1 MLTTDMV
8 KSHIERKGY
17 QKILYELHLE
27 RVKNSKSVIDT
38 GPPKVYPYGNKWKI
52 MHDIQSKKIEKENKL
67 LADRLINTIGDI
79 DNELDTYINDYAYL
93 KRRMIIQKNIFDTNL
108 INEQNKILVNRLQN
122 TKSCYDRNEWEKDY
136 QKRKQ
141 MMKIM
146 SIFPEQYN
154 DT

>member
-1 MLTTDMV
+1 M
-8 KSHIERKGY
+8 
-17 QKILYELHLE
+17 
-27 RVKNSKSVIDT
+27 
-38 GPPKVYPYGNKWKI
+38 
-52 MHDIQSKKIEKENKL
+52 
-67 LADRLINTIGDI
+67 
-79 DNELDTYINDYAYL
+79 
-93 KRRMIIQKNIFDTNL
+93 

-154 DT
+154 ET